1 MRSDKSPTH
10 KRIIRR
16 LRVCRYPQA
25 LAPSNLF
32 SMQRLFSAFP
42 PGWPGIGLLLLRIS
56 VAAGLLAHIQCETRA
71 AWVLPTVIPMTAC
84 LCAGALTPLAAVL
97 AVALELTAARS
108 LRVNGAGLLVITIID
123 AAALALLGPGAYS
136 LDALRFG
143 RRVILA
149 QSWRDGGS
157 E

>member
-1 MRSDKSPTH
+1 M
-10 KRIIRR
+10 
-16 LRVCRYPQA
+16 
-25 LAPSNLF
+25 
-32 SMQRLFSAFP
+32 FP

-56 VAAGLLAHIQCETRA
+56 VAAACLLAYIQCETRA
-71 AWVLPTVIPMTAC
+71 AWVLPTVIPMSAC
-84 LCAGALTPLAAVL
+84 LCAGALIPLAAVL